1 MPLLSFQNLD
11 NRLFLDGR
19 FFGFSGGVGP
29 SGFGYRYGYEFD
41 GVDENLNFGNILDND
56 GTQAF
61 SISFWVN
68 GIVNSDWI
76 FSKQTKR
83 YEGME
88 IFSGGSRQLELTLG
102 RTSTDRIAC
111 RSTNAIPLNEWTLC
125 TITYTGSKTV
135 AGVKMY
141 LNGVEETLITVRD
154 TFSGSSAN
162 SGGFL
167 IGSVNWASLYL
178 LGRLDDVQYYDFVLS
193 GSNVTDIYNIGYV
206 TAPTAAPIHHWK
218 LGEEDTFSTNWTV
231 KDSVGSLD
239 GTSVNMEEVDRKLGV
254 AYSLEFDGV
263 NEAVSFGDILET
275 EYNESVS
282 WAFWFRPIASG
293 GDIIQKMSNADSY
306 RGFNITMDGS
316 KPQFRLINTVSSNWI
331 RKRGNT
337 DLTIGQWFHVVCTY
351 DGSGS
356 NSGAKIYING
366 TEETYG
372 IVTGTLSATILNSN
386 PLEFN
391 RSTTYS
397 FLTRSNINLME
408 VSQYTS
414 ELSASDVAL
423 LFNETGTGNG
433 VPIDPRN
440 VGLSPT
446 FYCPMVGPNDSFSTN
461 WTITDEIAGN
471 NGTSV
476 NMELADKT
484 SQTP

>member
-162 SGGFL
+162 SGDFL

-218 LGEEDTFSTNWTV
+218 LGEEDTFATNWTV

-263 NEAVSFGDILET
+263 DEYVDYGDILDLDGLNPFSVNLWCYLSSSDTVLNKET
-275 EYNESVS
+275 AGNVGY
-282 WAFWFRPIASG
+282 RLTIDG
-293 GDIIQKMSNADSY
+293 NAKINFSI
-306 RGFNITMDGS
+306 GDGS
-316 KPQFRLINTVSSNWI
+316 SNRI
-331 RKRGNT
+331 RVRQLVGGGWTTSFNQ
-337 DLTIGQWFHVVCTY
+337 LTLTY
-351 DGSGS
+351 DGSGLASGFSLYKNGSSDGLQTILDSLS
-356 NSGAKIYING
+356 NSSNSDSFNIAKASSNAGLEGGNYLNG
-366 TEETYG
+366 
-372 IVTGTLSATILNSN
+372 NM
-386 PLEFN
+386 
-391 RSTTYS
+391 
-397 FLTRSNINLME
+397 ME
-408 VSQYTS
+408 VSIYDT

-461 WTITDEIAGN
+461 WTITDEIGGN

-476 NMELADKT
+476 NMEESDKT
-484 SQTP
+484 SETP

>member
-162 SGGFL
+162 SGDFL
-167 IGSVNWASLYL
+167 IGSVNWSSLYL

-193 GSNVTDIYNIGYV
+193 GSNVTDIYNNGYV
-206 TAPTAAPIHHWK
+206 TAPTAGPIHHWK

-263 NEAVSFGDILET
+263 DEYVDYGDIDFFPQNSPFSISFWVKET
-275 EYNESVS
+275 GGRQGYISKTSAVYNGFVLFQNFSTVRFHLGSSEFSN
-282 WAFWFRPIASG
+282 R
-293 GDIIQKMSNADSY
+293 IQ
-306 RGFNITMDGS
+306 
-316 KPQFRLINTVSSNWI
+316 VSSTWT
-331 RKRGNT
+331 GT
-337 DLTIGQWFHVVCTY
+337 QDTWTHVVATY
-351 DGSGS
+351 DGSENASGVKLYGNNVVGQVTNGDDLSTDVS
-356 NSGAKIYING
+356 NSSDFLIG
-366 TEETYG
+366 TADVLG
-372 IVTGTLSATILNSN
+372 
-386 PLEFN
+386 
-391 RSTTYS
+391 
-397 FLTRSNINLME
+397 FLDGNMME
-408 VSQYTS
+408 VSFYDT

-446 FYCPMVGPNDSFSTN
+446 FYCPMVGPNDTFSTD
-461 WTITDEIAGN
+461 WTITDEISGN

-476 NMELADKT
+476 NMEESDKT
-484 SQTP
+484 SETP

>member
-29 SGFGYRYGYEFD
+29 SGLGYRYGYQFD
-41 GVDENLNFGNILDND
+41 GVDESVSITGSLNLNSSD
-56 GTQAF
+56 AF
-61 SISFWVN
+61 SFSFWFRLPVTGN
-68 GIVNSDWI
+68 VTEEIINYPGVSNAGIVIRLLSGQLNMIVTGADNTRADAKTNLYYNQDEWYHVVWTKNTGQDWTDLTCYVDGVSVATSLQFQNTLSSNTAI
-76 FSKQTKR
+76 GNNELF
-83 YEGME
+83 
-88 IFSGGSRQLELTLG
+88 IGGVTSMFDG
-102 RTSTDRIAC
+102 R
-111 RSTNAIPLNEWTLC
+111 
-125 TITYTGSKTV
+125 V
-135 AGVKMY
+135 
-141 LNGVEETLITVRD
+141 
-154 TFSGSSAN
+154 
-162 SGGFL
+162 
-167 IGSVNWASLYL
+167 
-178 LGRLDDVQYYDFVLS
+178 DDVQFYDFELNATQVS
-193 GSNVTDIYNIGYV
+193 DIYNSGYV

-254 AYSLEFDGV
+254 AYSLDFDGV
-263 NEAVSFGDILET
+263 DEEISFPNYDISGPF
-275 EYNESVS
+275 SVS
-282 WAFWFRPIASG
+282 VWFKLIDSGNNVIIGDWGSGTRSWFLRTSSGKVQFFTSQDGIANDLLQTSLTYNDNNWHNVLVTFGSTG
-293 GDIIQKMSNADSY
+293 GKIIY
-306 RGFNITMDGS
+306 LDGS
-316 KPQFRLINTVSSNWI
+316 LVASVSTYYVVYNSSNNLLI
-331 RKRGNT
+331 GDYAFGGNN
-337 DLTIGQWFHVVCTY
+337 F
-351 DGSGS
+351 DG
-356 NSGAKIYING
+356 NM
-366 TEETYG
+366 
-372 IVTGTLSATILNSN
+372 
-386 PLEFN
+386 
-391 RSTTYS
+391 
-397 FLTRSNINLME
+397 ME
-408 VSQYTS
+408 VSIYDT